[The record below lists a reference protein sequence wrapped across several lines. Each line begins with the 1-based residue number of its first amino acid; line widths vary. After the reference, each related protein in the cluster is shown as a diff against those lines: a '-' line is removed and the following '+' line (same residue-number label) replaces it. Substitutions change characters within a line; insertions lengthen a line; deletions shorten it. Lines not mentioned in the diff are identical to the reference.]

1 MKEFLGESMAKDYYA
16 SLGVAKDASGEEIK
30 KAYRKLA
37 LKYHPDKNP
46 GDQKA
51 EEKFKEITEA
61 YAVLSDAEKRKQYD
75 QFGEQGFH
83 QRFSH
88 EDIYRNF
95 DVGDIFREFGVGTD
109 DIFSRFF
116 GGPST
121 GRDPFSSGSQVRQ
134 VKGQDYILKISIPF
148 RNAIMGGGRRVD
160 FKRGPQLEQLEVRIP
175 PGVESGQKLRIHS
188 KGGDSPNGGPPGDLL
203 LEIKVE
209 TDSIFSRQGKDLFV
223 KVRIPFSSACLGT
236 SVEVPTLEK
245 SKKVKIPAGIQPG
258 GKIRLKGFGVPAHGS
273 YPAGD
278 LYAVVELI
286 VPTKLSEEQKLLLEN
301 LQKEGL

>member
-1 MKEFLGESMAKDYYA
+1 MGKDYYA
-16 SLGVAKDASGEEIK
+16 SLGVSKDASTEEIK

-61 YAVLSDAEKRKQYD
+61 YAVLSDAEKRRQYD
-75 QFGEQGFH
+75 QFGDQGFH
-83 QRFSH
+83 QRFTH

-95 DVGDIFREFGVGTD
+95 DVGDIFREFGFGTD

-116 GGPST
+116 GGTSA
-121 GRDPFSSGSQVRQ
+121 GRDPFSRGQQARQ

-148 RNAIMGGGRRVD
+148 RNAVLGGGRRVD
-160 FKRGPQLEQLEVRIP
+160 FKRGAHLEQLEVKIP
-175 PGVESGQKLRIHS
+175 TGVESGQKLRIHG
-188 KGGDSPNGGPPGDLL
+188 KGGESPMGGPPGDLL

-209 TDSIFSRQGKDLFV
+209 PDNVFSRQGNDLFA
-223 KVRIPFSSACLGT
+223 KVSIPFTSACLGT
-236 SVEVPTLEK
+236 SVEVPTLGK
-245 SKKVKIPAGIQPG
+245 SKKVKIPAGMQSG
-258 GKIRLKGFGVPAHGS
+258 GKVRLKGFGVPAHGS
-273 YPAGD
+273 HPGGD
-278 LYAVVELI
+278 LYAVVEVV
-286 VPTKLSEEQKLLLEN
+286 VPTKLSDKQKILLED